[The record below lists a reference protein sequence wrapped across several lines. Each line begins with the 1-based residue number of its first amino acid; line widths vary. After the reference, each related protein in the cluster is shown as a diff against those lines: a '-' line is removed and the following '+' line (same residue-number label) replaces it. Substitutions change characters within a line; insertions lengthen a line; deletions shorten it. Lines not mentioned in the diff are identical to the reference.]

1 MKKKSA
7 IPAFLVF
14 TRLSGGSNV
23 GPTNPAFVLLNP
35 ALEGISR

>member
-14 TRLSGGSNV
+14 TCLSGGSNI
-23 GPTNPAFVLLNP
+23 GPANPAFVLLNP
-35 ALEGISR
+35 ALEGMGR